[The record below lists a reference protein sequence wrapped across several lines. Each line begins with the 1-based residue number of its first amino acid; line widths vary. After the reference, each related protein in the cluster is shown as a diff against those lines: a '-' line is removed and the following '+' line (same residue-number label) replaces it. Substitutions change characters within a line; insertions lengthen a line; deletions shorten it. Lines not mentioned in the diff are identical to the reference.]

1 MSSYVFMLLRHS
13 QVCIKLQAVIN
24 YRATLYVSAVFAVV
38 RCPSVRPSICP
49 SGTLV
54 YCIHTAEDIIKLLSP
69 PGSPIILVFCPR
81 APIPNS
87 KGTPSAVAQNTR
99 GGNFFLWFSAEITV
113 YLENV
118 TRYDHGYYGT
128 LTGSRRWRIDTCR
141 CRWPWVTPNPGFKV
155 TRPI

>member
-69 PGSPIILVFCPR
+69 PGSPIILVFLSPGADTQFQGDPFSGGAKYTGWEFFCDFRLKSPF
-81 APIPNS
+81 IS
-87 KGTPSAVAQNTR
+87 KTLR
-99 GGNFFLWFSAEITV
+99 DMIM
-113 YLENV
+113 V
-118 TRYDHGYYGT
+118 TMER
-128 LTGSRRWRIDTCR
+128 
-141 CRWPWVTPNPGFKV
+141 
-155 TRPI
+155 

>member
-1 MSSYVFMLLRHS
+1 LNCFNALQMSSYVFMLLRHS

-49 SGTLV
+49 YGTLV

-99 GGNFFLWFSAEITV
+99 GGNFFCDFRLKSPFISKTLRDMIM
-113 YLENV
+113 V
-118 TRYDHGYYGT
+118 TMER
-128 LTGSRRWRIDTCR
+128 
-141 CRWPWVTPNPGFKV
+141 
-155 TRPI
+155 